1 MFQSQMCNR
10 GTDGTMFHP
19 DVMKNDTLHIF
30 NMNLCQA
37 LPLVF
42 QEEVI
47 HQGITTYRYNAK
59 L

>member
-1 MFQSQMCNR
+1 
-10 GTDGTMFHP
+10 MFHP

-59 L
+59 LKVYSVYRHCV